1 MGSDQDSNS
10 RSRSKTTSV
19 AKSIHSHRGDQEK
32 VKQLVRVEK
41 MSKDVTELHLEEIF
55 RNFGKVIRAFYTA
68 NNRKYTIRRFGFVEF
83 ESKKSAEDAV
93 KYMHGG

>member
-1 MGSDQDSNS
+1 
-10 RSRSKTTSV
+10 
-19 AKSIHSHRGDQEK
+19 
-32 VKQLVRVEK
+32 

-55 RNFGKVIRAFYTA
+55 ANFGKVIRAFYTP

-83 ESKKSAEDAV
+83 ESKESAEDAV